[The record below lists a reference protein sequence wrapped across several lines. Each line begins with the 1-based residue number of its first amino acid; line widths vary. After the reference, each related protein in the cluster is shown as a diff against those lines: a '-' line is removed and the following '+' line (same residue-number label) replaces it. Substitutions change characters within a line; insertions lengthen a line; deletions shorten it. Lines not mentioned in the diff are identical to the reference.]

1 MRSLILVLGIAGAI
15 VSGLAL
21 HVHYSTATEP
31 CDINAHWD
39 CGVVNHSPFAVMHGV
54 PVAAIG
60 IAGYLLIAALGFFRQ
75 RFSLMVAVFAGFCFA
90 LRLTFIEE
98 LVLEVW
104 CLYCVISQT
113 LIALLL
119 ALSIGWLAA
128 EYSRLRRAARQTV
141 A

>member
-1 MRSLILVLGIAGAI
+1 MRYLILVLGIAGAI

-75 RFSLMVAVFAGFCFA
+75 RFALMLIVFAGFCIA

-98 LVLEVW
+98 LVLQVW
-104 CLYCVISQT
+104 CLYCVVSQS

-119 ALSIGWLAA
+119 ALSLGWVAA
-128 EYSRLRRAARQTV
+128 EYRRLRGAATQI
-141 A
+141 AA